1 MRLRIFLAA
10 VAAGFSVPVLADSLD
25 INLNNDSVQAIYAT
39 DWRKAEFNAGFL
51 SNGDQNDWVASMGLL
66 ASGEKQTGEMRTEA
80 GLGGKVY
87 VADVSNKDVLALG
100 LGGQFSVHPN
110 NGPIGFGGYLYY
122 APDVI
127 TFMDGKKFWE
137 WGVRAEFEVVKKTA
151 NIYVG
156 YRKVR
161 ADLDNNSNVTVDS
174 GGHVGVKI
182 SF

>member
-1 MRLRIFLAA
+1 MRLRIFLTA
-10 VAAGFSVPVLADSLD
+10 VAASFSVPVLADSLD

-110 NGPIGFGGYLYY
+110 NIPIGFGGYLYY
-122 APDVI
+122 APDVV

>member
-161 ADLDNNSNVTVDS
+161 ADLDNNTNVTVDS

>member
-10 VAAGFSVPVLADSLD
+10 VAAGFSAPVLADSLD

-51 SNGDQNDWVASMGLL
+51 SNSDQNDWVASMGLL
-66 ASGEKQTGEMRTEA
+66 ASGEKQTSEMRTEA

-110 NGPIGFGGYLYY
+110 NVPVGFGGYLYY

-161 ADLDNNSNVTVDS
+161 ADLDNNTNVTVDS

>member
-1 MRLRIFLAA
+1 MRLRIFLTA
-10 VAAGFSVPVLADSLD
+10 VAASFSVPVLADSLD

-161 ADLDNNSNVTVDS
+161 ADLDNNTNVTVDS